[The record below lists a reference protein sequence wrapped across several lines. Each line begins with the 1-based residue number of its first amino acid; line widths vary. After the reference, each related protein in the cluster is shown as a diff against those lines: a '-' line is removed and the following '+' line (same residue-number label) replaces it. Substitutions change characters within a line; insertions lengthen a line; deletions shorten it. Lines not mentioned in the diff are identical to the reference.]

1 MIELGVNVMEEKVY
15 KNLKYIG
22 SYPKDFDKNKK
33 YPLLIHIHG
42 AGGRGEDLSLL
53 KQAGPLFE
61 IENGKE
67 LPFIVIAPQC
77 FADTWFEI
85 MEQLLEFIDTMVD
98 NKNVDKSRVYLSGV
112 SMGGYT
118 CWQVAMIKPEIF
130 AAIVPVCGGGMNWN
144 AEKLKNTPI
153 WAFHGAMDDVVCVS
167 ESIKMVNAVN
177 KNGGNAKLTI
187 YPDVK
192 HNSWEKTFH
201 NDELYAWLL
210 EHNLDQNVKE

>member
-1 MIELGVNVMEEKVY
+1 MIELGVDVMDKRVY
-15 KNLKYIG
+15 KNLKYIS
-22 SYPKDFDKNKK
+22 SYPKEFDSNIK

-42 AGGRGEDLSLL
+42 AGGRGKDLNLL

-85 MEQLLEFIDTMVD
+85 MEQLLEFIDSMI
-98 NKNVDKSRVYLSGV
+98 NIKSVDKSRVYLSGV

-118 CWQVAMIKPEIF
+118 CWQIAMIKPEIF
-130 AAIVPVCGGGMNWN
+130 AAIVPVCSGGMNWN
-144 AEKLKNTPI
+144 AVRLKNTPI
-153 WAFHGAMDDVVCVS
+153 WAFHGALDDVVCVS
-167 ESIKMVNAVN
+167 ESINMVNAVIR
-177 KNGGNAKLTI
+177 NGGNAKLTI

-210 EHNLDQNVKE
+210 EHKSSQ

>member
-1 MIELGVNVMEEKVY
+1 MIERGVDVMEDKVY
-15 KNLKYIG
+15 KNFKYIS
-22 SYPKDFDKNKK
+22 SYPRDFDENKK

-42 AGGRGEDLSLL
+42 AGGRGEDLNLL

-61 IENGKE
+61 IGNGKE

-77 FADTWFEI
+77 FVDTWFEI
-85 MEQLLEFIDTMVD
+85 MEQLLEFIDSMVD
-98 NKNVDKSRVYLSGV
+98 IKNVDKNRVYLSGV

-118 CWQVAMIKPEIF
+118 CWQVAMIKPETF
-130 AAIVPVCGGGMNWN
+130 AAIVPVCSGGMYWN
-144 AEKLKNTPI
+144 AVRLKNTPI
-153 WAFHGAMDDVVCVS
+153 WAFHGALDDSVYVS
-167 ESIKMVNAVN
+167 ESINMVNAVI

-210 EHNLDQNVKE
+210 EHKLSK